1 MVTVQKRLERPILHV
16 LGNVVLAQ
24 VGINADPVRS
34 SAREEK
40 SSRGVEHGIH
50 KDACVVGP
58 TSPRRRVAS
67 QTSQHGEK
75 RSEEHTSELQSRLH
89 LVCRLLLEKKK
100 KTHTNLLHDV

>member
-1 MVTVQKRLERPILHV
+1 MVTVQKRLQRPILHV

-75 RSEEHTSELQSRLH
+75 CVHINSVDRKSVVEEKSVD
-89 LVCRLLLEKKK
+89 LVGGGS
-100 KTHTNLLHDV
+100 